1 MKSLAIAN
9 HCGFLLGFIPS
20 CFVGK
25 LIAKIMTSRST
36 HNSQAAEFHAMN
48 SAAVIKTL
56 AVNSSLPSTGS
67 SEPPATSQSLTLDQL
82 SPAFLASIVTAV
94 KQALAAEQLQAS
106 NLPATPAASFV
117 TSLPKAG
124 ALGGVPGSSLSS
136 GQLDAQA
143 SVLAAS
149 GVGFRLSLRLL
160 PLPRPNIALILLYLH
175 LSLHLLL

>member
-9 HCGFLLGFIPS
+9 HCGFLLGFIAS

-36 HNSQAAEFHAMN
+36 HNSQAAEFHATN
-48 SAAVIKTL
+48 SAAVIEIL
-56 AVNSSLPSTGS
+56 AVNSSLPSTSS

-106 NLPATPAASFV
+106 NLPVTPAASFA

-124 ALGGVPGSSLSS
+124 ALGSVPCSSLSS

-149 GVGFRLSLRLL
+149 GVGFRLSLHLL
-160 PLPRPNIALILLYLH
+160 PLPRPNVGLILLYLH

>member
-9 HCGFLLGFIPS
+9 HCGFLLGFIAS

-36 HNSQAAEFHAMN
+36 HNSRAAEFHAMN

-94 KQALAAEQLQAS
+94 KQALAGRAI
-106 NLPATPAASFV
+106 ASFK
-117 TSLPKAG
+117 SAC
-124 ALGGVPGSSLSS
+124 
-136 GQLDAQA
+136 DAC
-143 SVLAAS
+143 S
-149 GVGFRLSLRLL
+149 
-160 PLPRPNIALILLYLH
+160 
-175 LSLHLLL
+175 

>member
-1 MKSLAIAN
+1 MKSLATAN
-9 HCGFLLGFIPS
+9 HCGFLLGFIAS

-48 SAAVIKTL
+48 SAAVIEIL
-56 AVNSSLPSTGS
+56 AVNSSFPSTSS

-106 NLPATPAASFV
+106 NLPVTPAASFA
-117 TSLPKAG
+117 TSLPKPG
-124 ALGGVPGSSLSS
+124 TLGGVPGSSLSS

-160 PLPRPNIALILLYLH
+160 PLPRPNVCLILLYLH